1 MGHKIVFGSGV
12 AQGGADD
19 FAGRHFKISNQGL
32 RAMPLVLIL
41 VQLQLAFGHGM
52 IRVNPFQCLN
62 AGFFVH
68 ADHMRTR
75 FMQFLRLMI
84 EFAHL
89 SDLLPKRRIIL
100 GFVIEPIFDS
110 MGFQI
115 PLILK
120 NAQYYWARWC
130 LQCPAQWRFEQ
141 VPVVSTG

>member
-1 MGHKIVFGSGV
+1 MS
-12 AQGGADD
+12 
-19 FAGRHFKISNQGL
+19 
-32 RAMPLVLIL
+32 LVLL
-41 VQLQLAFGHGM
+41 FVQLQLAFGQGM

-68 ADHMRTR
+68 ADHMHTR

-84 EFAHL
+84 ELAHR

-100 GFVIEPIFDS
+100 GFVIESIFDS

-115 PLILK
+115 SLISCAPVGIK
-120 NAQYYWARWC
+120 NARYCWARWC